1 MLRALGRE
9 IQAVTFDCWGTL
21 LTFEPHP
28 RAAYQARVEALAEA
42 ARRGGLSSGE
52 SVARQALRVAHERHQ
67 EAWSGAVQAGAQEM
81 AVWALEALGLAD
93 PALEDPLARAFE
105 EAALLDQIPALSGA
119 RATLERLAERGVR
132 RALVCDTGF
141 TPGRVVRELLDREG
155 LLDWLEVLVFSD
167 EAGMPKPHA
176 PVFRAALDGLASTA
190 ERTVHVGDLLRTD
203 IAGARELGMGTIRIR
218 HHNDDDSGLPEAD
231 AVADSHDHLCALL
244 GLDAN

>member
-1 MLRALGRE
+1 MLRALDRE
-9 IQAVTFDCWGTL
+9 IQAVTFDCWHTL
-21 LTFEPHP
+21 LTSGRPMP
-28 RAAYQARVEALAEA
+28 RAQQARFCALVEA
-42 ARRGGLSSGE
+42 ARRGGLAE
-52 SVARQALRVAHERHQ
+52 DEAAARQALGVAYGRHL

-81 AVWALEALGLAD
+81 AGWALEALGLSD
-93 PALEDPLARAFE
+93 PALASPLVRAFE
-105 EAALLDQIPALSGA
+105 EAALLEEIPALAGA
-119 RATLERLAERGVR
+119 RSTLERLAERGVR

-155 LLDWLEVLVFSD
+155 LLEFLEVQIFSD

-176 PVFRAALDGLASTA
+176 PVFHAALDGLASTP

-203 IAGARELGMGTIRIR
+203 IAGAREVGMGTIRIR

-244 GLDAN
+244 GLDAD